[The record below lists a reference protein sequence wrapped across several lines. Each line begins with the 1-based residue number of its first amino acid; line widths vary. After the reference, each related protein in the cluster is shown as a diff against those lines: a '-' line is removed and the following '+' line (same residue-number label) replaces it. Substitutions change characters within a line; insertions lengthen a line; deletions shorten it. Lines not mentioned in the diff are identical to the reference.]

1 MRVCHLHAKHTS
13 HRVHTLVQAKNSR
26 TFNVLYV
33 WARVM
38 REYWQGCWVRAAR
51 SPGLPTICQRATKLL
66 NKEPTWAL
74 ETHDSYGNSFHANFQ
89 WTNNKIPTSFCAF
102 ETKMQNVW
110 SLTLGKKVPLIKN
123 KQTSTCLEIGGGQNT
138 DPQFMD
144 YPRVVWWL
152 RLGNWVN
159 QVPFRVIILGTLTW
173 NLIHSVSL
181 P

>member
-1 MRVCHLHAKHTS
+1 MGVCHLHAKHTS

-26 TFNVLYV
+26 TFNVLCV
-33 WARVM
+33 CARVM

-51 SPGLPTICQRATKLL
+51 SPEVPTICQRATKLL

-89 WTNNKIPTSFCAF
+89 WTNNKIPSSFCAF
-102 ETKMQNVW
+102 EMKMQNAW
-110 SLTLGKKVPLIKN
+110 SSTVGKKVPLIKN

-152 RLGNWVN
+152 GLGNWVN